1 VTETVLR
8 VTAVQRDMVE
18 PEIELVGASPP
29 VSTPQIG
36 VVTITFRAPAGTW
49 RINDDVR
56 VSYES
61 LSLEKVAAE
70 WAAVTP
76 RGFVVDLPAGQHEV
90 HHNLGT
96 KEVLVSPCPPD
107 EVVDENTVRIT
118 LVEAARV
125 VVQA

>member
-1 VTETVLR
+1 MTETVLR
-8 VTAVQRDMVE
+8 VTAVQRDMAE
-18 PEIELVGASPP
+18 PDIELVGASPP

-56 VSYES
+56 VNYEP

-76 RGFVVDLPAGQHEV
+76 RQFAITLPAGQHEV
-90 HHNLGT
+90 HHNLGA
-96 KEVLVSPCPPD
+96 KDVIVSPCIPD

-118 LVEAARV
+118 LKAPTRV